1 MINELRSNARTIDR
15 VKDAT
20 APHPDAS
27 MPKYG
32 IAGALL
38 GATWFGAAF
47 PLMVSAVSGTASAT
61 EAVVYVASGV
71 IFGVISGGTIGAV
84 IGGRGR

>member
-1 MINELRSNARTIDR
+1 MINEFRSNARSIAGIKR
-15 VKDAT
+15 ST
-20 APHPDAS
+20 AVVRQAGMYRS
-27 MPKYG
+27 G

-47 PLMVSAVSGTASAT
+47 PLLVTAPTGTASAVDA
-61 EAVVYVASGV
+61 AVYIAGGV
-71 IFGVISGGTIGAV
+71 LFGVISGGTIGAV

>member
-1 MINELRSNARTIDR
+1 MINELRSNARPIDR
-15 VKDAT
+15 VQTST
-20 APHPDAS
+20 AVRSQPS
-27 MPKYG
+27 MQRSG

-47 PLMVSAVSGTASAT
+47 PLLVNAFARTVSVTDAA
-61 EAVVYVASGV
+61 VYVASGV
-71 IFGVISGGTIGAV
+71 LFGVISGGTIGAV